1 MTYEALLGM
10 NQTQRRELISGAET
24 VYIYHSKIDATGD
37 KPATEKQVFEA
48 CAAALE
54 ELKTLVRLVV
64 NTMNGSNIIIT
75 SDHGFLYS
83 HEPLNESDKASTGLV
98 SGGIIEA
105 GKRYI
110 IADSDA
116 RSNILTVFINSHRC
130 FLLYSI
136 YLRSFSVL
144 VSLQIVLYHKIIV
157 L

>member
-1 MTYEALLGM
+1 M
-10 NQTQRRELISGAET
+10 NQTQHRELISGAET
-24 VYIYHSKIDATGD
+24 VYIYHNKIDATGN

-116 RSNILTVFINSHRC
+116 RSDILMSIEAVEREYAHSGWA
-130 FLLYSI
+130 YS
-136 YLRSFSVL
+136 FFGVPH
-144 VSLQIVLYHKIIV
+144 VSRGTFV
-157 L
+157 